1 MSSARGRDTVGSV
14 KLPALLHSVSY
25 AGFWGQARLSL
36 EDFVDKAADLG
47 YGGVMLTAKRPHL
60 SILDFDAAARARLRA
75 HLERRKL
82 HHVVIAGYNNL
93 TADLEHADIPH
104 REIQVHYIGELA
116 RLARDLG
123 ASIVRIFTG
132 YENPA
137 STYTAQW
144 NLIVSALQE
153 CSRRAAEFDVII
165 GVQNHHDFACGFESH
180 FDLIG
185 AVGEPNCRALF
196 DAWSPALHGADLD
209 AAARLMGPVTAHT
222 TVACYDKRPR
232 YSYDA
237 QVINY
242 TPQSPYVQAVPA
254 GEGFIDNAA
263 FLASLCA
270 NGFTG
275 SVGYEMC
282 SPLLDRSGKG
292 AGSIENLDL
301 YARRFLEYF
310 GSLP

>member
-1 MSSARGRDTVGSV
+1 V

-25 AGFWGQARLSL
+25 AGFWGQARLSI
-36 EDFVDKAADLG
+36 EDFLDKAAALG
-47 YGGVMLTAKRPHL
+47 YDGVMLTAKRPHL
-60 SILDFDAAARARLRA
+60 SILDFDGGARARLRA
-75 HLERRKL
+75 RLERNGL
-82 HHVVIAGYNNL
+82 HHAVIAGYNNL
-93 TADLEHADIPH
+93 TADLEHGDIPH
-104 REIQVHYIGELA
+104 REIQIHYIVELA
-116 RLARDLG
+116 RLANEVG

-144 NLIVSALQE
+144 NLIVDTLGE
-153 CSRRAAEFDVII
+153 CARRAAPYGVTL
-165 GVQNHHDFACGFESH
+165 GVQNHHDIACGFESQ
-180 FDLIG
+180 FDLIA
-185 AVGEPNCRALF
+185 AVNEPNCRALF
-196 DAWSPALHGADLD
+196 DAWAPALHGADLD
-209 AAARLMGPVTAHT
+209 AAARLLGPVTAHT
-222 TVACYDKRPR
+222 TVACYTRRPR

-242 TPQSPYVQAVPA
+242 TPRTPYVQAVPA

-263 FLASLCA
+263 FLAALCA
-270 NGFTG
+270 SGFSG

-301 YARRFLEYF
+301 YARRFLEF
-310 GSLP
+310 FRGLP

>member
-1 MSSARGRDTVGSV
+1 M

-25 AGFWGQARLSL
+25 AGFWGQTRLSL
-36 EDFVDKAADLG
+36 DDFIDKAADLG
-47 YGGVMLTAKRPHL
+47 YDGVMLTAKRPHL
-60 SILDFDAAARARLRA
+60 SILDFDAAARSQLRSR
-75 HLERRKL
+75 LERRNL
-82 HHVVIAGYNNL
+82 RHVVIAGYNNL
-93 TADLEHADIPH
+93 TADLEHGDIPH
-104 REIQVHYIGELA
+104 REIQIHYIGELA
-116 RLARDLG
+116 RLGRDLG

-144 NLIVSALQE
+144 NLIVSTLRE
-153 CSRRAAEFDVII
+153 CARRAAEYGVIL
-165 GVQNHHDFACGFESH
+165 GVQNHHDIACGFESQ
-180 FDLIG
+180 FDLIN
-185 AVGEPNCRALF
+185 AVNESNCRALF
-196 DAWSPALHGADLD
+196 DAWAPALHGADLA

-222 TVACYDKRPR
+222 TVACYARRPR
-232 YSYDA
+232 YAYEA

-242 TPQSPYVQAVPA
+242 TPHPPYVQAVPA

-263 FLASLCA
+263 FLAGLCA
-270 NGFTG
+270 SGFGG

-310 GSLP
+310 ASLP